1 MAQRTMQAMP
11 PAHPHGTPG
20 AARAAIATELSVRRH
35 DALERQRGCPG
46 IRSDRS
52 VGGASCWSTVTQ
64 VRLCMCTVL
73 AFSLIC
79 LVRARDIGYLS
90 FLP

>member
-1 MAQRTMQAMP
+1 MARRTTQAMP
-11 PAHPHGTPG
+11 PAHPHGPPG
-20 AARAAIATELSVRRH
+20 AARAARATERSVRRH

-73 AFSLIC
+73 AFSHIC
-79 LVRARDIGYLS
+79 LVRA
-90 FLP
+90 